1 MKIPEK
7 ASITLKDAP
16 DIRLGVKRTEYGWQF
31 GIFSDDAELLL
42 TLFDKNTP
50 DAGVNIEVTSDFRRG
65 RIYSFILEAMG
76 MDADELEGKCWC
88 KDTRYC
94 GVRFL

>member
-1 MKIPEK
+1 MTYMKIPEK

-50 DAGVNIEVTSDFRRG
+50 DAGVCIEVPPDFRRG
-65 RIYSFILEAMG
+65 RIYSFILESG
-76 MDADELEGKCWC
+76 G
-88 KDTRYC
+88 
-94 GVRFL
+94 FLLCSKYLYLQKTKEV